1 MIKFDA
7 QCTKMRHTILIAL
20 LSFVFFG
27 CKKESFLTIPSLKY
41 KSVNVKELKKGE
53 IIKFTLSFT
62 DAEGD
67 LDSIYVEKIAN
78 NCPNSRSVE
87 SFRLSDDI
95 VQLQSKSDDLLVS
108 FGYRV
113 NDIIPRPSP
122 IKEPQC
128 GKNDTCYFRF
138 ALLDKAKHH
147 SDTVNSETIVLI
159 K

>member
-1 MIKFDA
+1 MIKFGA

-27 CKKESFLTIPSLKY
+27 CKKESFPTIPSLKY
-41 KSVNVKELKKGE
+41 KSVNVKTLSKGE

-67 LDSIYVEKIAN
+67 LDSIYIEKVN
-78 NCPNSRSVE
+78 PRCLRSGTID
-87 SFRLSDDI
+87 RQILSSVI
-95 VQLQSKSDDLLVS
+95 IQLKSKSDDLLVS
-108 FGYRV
+108 YGYRV
-113 NDIIPRPSP
+113 DGFPS
-122 IKEPQC
+122 IGEPKC
-128 GKNDTCYFRF
+128 GVNDTCYFRF